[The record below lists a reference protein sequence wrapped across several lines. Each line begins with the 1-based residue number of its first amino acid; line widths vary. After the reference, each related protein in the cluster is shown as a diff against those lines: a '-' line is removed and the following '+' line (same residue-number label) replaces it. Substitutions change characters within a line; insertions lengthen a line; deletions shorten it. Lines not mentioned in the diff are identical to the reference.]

1 MSWDAR
7 ESEAIATLM
16 GAIAALNEK
25 CDRQAATIAAQ
36 ESWLRDLR
44 GEVFDLKTKA
54 GEGEAVD
61 QP

>member
-1 MSWDAR
+1 MSWDAS

-36 ESWLRDLR
+36 ERWLQDLR
-44 GEVFDLKTKA
+44 GEVFDLKTRQ
-54 GEGEAVD
+54 GGGAVD
-61 QP
+61 EP

>member
-1 MSWDAR
+1 MSWDAS

-44 GEVFDLKTKA
+44 GEVFDLKTKQDKEVA
-54 GEGEAVD
+54 GD